1 MPARRLAIVMKRSGI
16 RADDGQSL
24 GNGDLNALMVLTPI
38 TGAEMAM
45 KDLGIPI
52 ELGSGVAA
60 AQEYLRT
67 TSKDVRVPACT
78 LRVQP

>member
-1 MPARRLAIVMKRSGI
+1 
-16 RADDGQSL
+16 
-24 GNGDLNALMVLTPI
+24 MVFTPI

-67 TSKDVRVPACT
+67 TSKERRSPWSHHGVACPVMANPKLT
-78 LRVQP
+78 IDF

>member
-1 MPARRLAIVMKRSGI
+1 
-16 RADDGQSL
+16 
-24 GNGDLNALMVLTPI
+24 MVLTPI

-67 TSKDVRVPACT
+67 TARDVRAPD
-78 LRVQP
+78 